1 LKDNFGFRFA
11 SVTTNVHIH
20 AINTSVIV
28 GLRSDNAKSKQILI
42 FSSKIPSLKFSRY
55 NFNVMITNMLTLS
68 MREICDY
75 IESNF
80 LLYQRQDSIK
90 INDLITYQSFSNF
103 FHYIFSQQQSK
114 VYPANKKIT
123 RQVYWQEI
131 PFG

>member
-1 LKDNFGFRFA
+1 MG
-11 SVTTNVHIH
+11 
-20 AINTSVIV
+20 
-28 GLRSDNAKSKQILI
+28 
-42 FSSKIPSLKFSRY
+42 
-55 NFNVMITNMLTLS
+55 
-68 MREICDY
+68 EICDY

-103 FHYIFSQQQSK
+103 FHYTFSQQQSK
-114 VYPANKKIT
+114 VYPVNKKIT

>member
-1 LKDNFGFRFA
+1 M
-11 SVTTNVHIH
+11 VT
-20 AINTSVIV
+20 S
-28 GLRSDNAKSKQILI
+28 
-42 FSSKIPSLKFSRY
+42 
-55 NFNVMITNMLTLS
+55 MLTVS

-103 FHYIFSQQQSK
+103 FHYTFSQQQSK
-114 VYPANKKIT
+114 VYPVNKKIT

>member
-1 LKDNFGFRFA
+1 
-11 SVTTNVHIH
+11 
-20 AINTSVIV
+20 
-28 GLRSDNAKSKQILI
+28 
-42 FSSKIPSLKFSRY
+42 
-55 NFNVMITNMLTLS
+55 MLTVS

-114 VYPANKKIT
+114 VYPVNKKIT